1 MALVSPWGGA
11 AGWNSLS
18 SDKLWE
24 EQGSGQGA
32 VVQSSHW
39 YELRGPEKH
48 REEMQTER
56 RKETGKERKG
66 RETPTQA
73 PHSRGTQKM
82 HYHDCWDIIPSG
94 PCPRGPSHLASLFQS
109 APSPLAVVTSCFHG
123 QVLGSILHLQTLWLA
138 ALRLSRCPKA
148 AKIGRI
154 RRKLLC
160 WPSHRISP
168 IALSS
173 DSVFVLPFSETGFF
187 FIPLSSYNLLFLP
200 IKN

>member
-1 MALVSPWGGA
+1 MFRDKKPFLSEPDGSGISLIP
-11 AGWNSLS
+11 GWNSLS
-18 SDKLWE
+18 SDKLWQ
-24 EQGSGQGA
+24 EQGSGQG
-32 VVQSSHW
+32 VVYRALTGTNW
-39 YELRGPEKH
+39 EALRNTGKKCK
-48 REEMQTER
+48 QKD
-56 RKETGKERKG
+56 KETGKERKG

-82 HYHDCWDIIPSG
+82 HYHGCWDVILSG

-109 APSPLAVVTSCFHG
+109 APSPLATATSCFHG
-123 QVLGSILHLQTLWLA
+123 QVLGSILQLQTLWLV

-168 IALSS
+168 IVLSS

-187 FIPLSSYNLLFLP
+187 FLFL
-200 IKN
+200 